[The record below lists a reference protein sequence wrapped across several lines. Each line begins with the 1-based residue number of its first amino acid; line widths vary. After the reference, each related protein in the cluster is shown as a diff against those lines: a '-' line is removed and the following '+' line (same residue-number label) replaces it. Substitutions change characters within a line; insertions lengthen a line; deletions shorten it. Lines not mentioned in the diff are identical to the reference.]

1 MTAAV
6 VFRAVISDMLLGKIL
21 GIKIMKQEIADVLLA
36 VLFAAAAYW
45 LDWKTGLA
53 LIIAM
58 AAGRVLLMCV
68 KCTELMRPQR

>member
-1 MTAAV
+1 
-6 VFRAVISDMLLGKIL
+6 
-21 GIKIMKQEIADVLLA
+21 MKQEIADVLLA